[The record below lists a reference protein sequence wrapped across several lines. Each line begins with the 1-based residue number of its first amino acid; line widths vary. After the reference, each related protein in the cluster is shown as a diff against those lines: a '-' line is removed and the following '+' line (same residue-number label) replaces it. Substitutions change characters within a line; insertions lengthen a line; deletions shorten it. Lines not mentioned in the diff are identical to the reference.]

1 MLTMACSVSH
11 FVACKAQRG
20 KIRGGNTDVDGVS
33 AFCLIK
39 SCQEKELIVLATTDK
54 VSEAG
59 KKKKKK
65 KASFVMSTI

>member
-1 MLTMACSVSH
+1 MLTIACSVSH

-20 KIRGGNTDVDGVS
+20 KIRGGNTEVDGVS
-33 AFCLIK
+33 AFCPIK

-65 KASFVMSTI
+65 PALL